1 MTIRSF
7 ENITPKVG
15 PGVYIDDTALVLG
28 DVTIGEHASIWPMCV
43 VRGDVNAITIGA
55 RSNIQDGSVLHVTHD
70 SEFAPGGFPLTIG
83 EDVTVGHK
91 AVLHAC
97 TIGNLC
103 LVGMGATVLDGAVL
117 RDKVML
123 GAGSLVAPGKELEG
137 GYLWL
142 GSPAR
147 RIRPLTEQELRWLEY
162 SSAHYV
168 DLKNRHMR
176 DR

>member
-1 MTIRSF
+1 MTIRRF
-7 ENITPKVG
+7 KNITPRIA
-15 PGVYIDDTALVLG
+15 PGVYVDDTALVLG

-70 SEFAPGGFPLTIG
+70 SEFAPGGFPLVIG
-83 EDVTVGHK
+83 ADVTVGHK

-97 TIGNLC
+97 TVGNLC

-147 RIRPLTEQELRWLEY
+147 RIRELTEQELRWLEY

-168 DLKNRHMR
+168 DLKDRHLR